1 MSSMNSEDL
10 VVKSVNCLAAVTL
23 SVNMNE
29 FWFFKI
35 PRLGGGERNVQ
46 LTHSKI
52 TSFAL
57 SSAVSTSNTTI

>member
-29 FWFFKI
+29 ILVF
-35 PRLGGGERNVQ
+35 
-46 LTHSKI
+46 
-52 TSFAL
+52 
-57 SSAVSTSNTTI
+57 